1 MRDMVLN
8 GNLVLKDT
16 EIKGNLIVREKE
28 ITAIGLSRHR
38 NGEKY

>member
-16 EIKGNLIVREKE
+16 EIKGNLILREKE
-28 ITAIGLSRHR
+28 IKAIGLSRHR